1 MTFVMGLLV
10 ALARRILREELQKLQ
25 ASIDNACFLA
35 DMREEMANE
44 TEKDLVNARA
54 SGKRLEAEIEK
65 LMAQLQLLTHENTE
79 LKQQIEIHNDK
90 YLNMKES
97 KRASEKREEDQRAI
111 NRELELRLRKIR
123 ELLG

>member
-1 MTFVMGLLV
+1 
-10 ALARRILREELQKLQ
+10 
-25 ASIDNACFLA
+25 
-35 DMREEMANE
+35 MREERANE

-65 LMAQLQLLTHENTE
+65 LMAQLQLLMHENTE

>member
-90 YLNMKES
+90 YLHMKES

>member
-44 TEKDLVNARA
+44 TAGD
-54 SGKRLEAEIEK
+54 
-65 LMAQLQLLTHENTE
+65 
-79 LKQQIEIHNDK
+79 
-90 YLNMKES
+90 
-97 KRASEKREEDQRAI
+97 
-111 NRELELRLRKIR
+111 
-123 ELLG
+123 

>member
-1 MTFVMGLLV
+1 MAVLLLFT
-10 ALARRILREELQKLQ
+10 AQ
-25 ASIDNACFLA
+25 
-35 DMREEMANE
+35 
-44 TEKDLVNARA
+44 
-54 SGKRLEAEIEK
+54 KRLK
-65 LMAQLQLLTHENTE
+65 HGTNLLIWLPGRLLE